1 MSLRLLVCR
10 APCQW
15 ALSLLQLLY
24 ASYFWLWLY
33 GPSLQTVP
41 QIDANDCSTEG
52 LISDIVNVNLFAKL
66 SLPFKE
72 YQLPQPQLF
81 TNWLHCCTLDI
92 CVWTM
97 YWHLHV
103 VQPVH
108 HVTIVQPCVA
118 CASLVFTMAWI
129 LPPIHYS
136 SWIFKICWFSSRGHS
151 LLGQLWLHVSLTNS
165 HGDPTCFLMSLAFIF
180 TLFFFFFFLCWSSL
194 SAIDVCLLSSVTTK
208 VNLSLQSLLDQLWW
222 WLTLCRSADV
232 SLGFPFLVQT
242 GPLIG
247 PSMYCQ
253 HQNPYSSQPCNSQYY
268 SITCTTHYSAI
279 IDSTNPVKFPNPANL
294 TVRPEKLAL
303 VSCLPS
309 FYPGWSWLAAHM
321 IYELA

>member
-1 MSLRLLVCR
+1 MCMDNVLTSACCPASASCHYCAALCCLCITGLHNGMNTSTNSLFKLNFQDLLVFIKGSF
-10 APCQW
+10 PI
-15 ALSLLQLLY
+15 
-24 ASYFWLWLY
+24 
-33 GPSLQTVP
+33 G
-41 QIDANDCSTEG
+41 ST
-52 LISDIVNVNLFAKL
+52 L
-66 SLPFKE
+66 
-72 YQLPQPQLF
+72 
-81 TNWLHCCTLDI
+81 
-92 CVWTM
+92 
-97 YWHLHV
+97 
-103 VQPVH
+103 
-108 HVTIVQPCVA
+108 VA
-118 CASLVFTMAWI
+118 CIADKFTWWSHM
-129 LPPIHYS
+129 LSNVSCIHLY
-136 SWIFKICWFSSRGHS
+136 
-151 LLGQLWLHVSLTNS
+151 
-165 HGDPTCFLMSLAFIF
+165 P
-180 TLFFFFFFLCWSSL
+180 FFFFFFLCWSSL